1 MKPNEHLS
9 LRKWNL
15 QKLKRKEEKRTS
27 SIDMPQSSEFKDN
40 QIGKH
45 YSEIFWGTQTTQI
58 KEQNKERAKK
68 AYMTKQLVSDSK

>member
-1 MKPNEHLS
+1 
-9 LRKWNL
+9 
-15 QKLKRKEEKRTS
+15 
-27 SIDMPQSSEFKDN
+27 MPQSSEFKDN